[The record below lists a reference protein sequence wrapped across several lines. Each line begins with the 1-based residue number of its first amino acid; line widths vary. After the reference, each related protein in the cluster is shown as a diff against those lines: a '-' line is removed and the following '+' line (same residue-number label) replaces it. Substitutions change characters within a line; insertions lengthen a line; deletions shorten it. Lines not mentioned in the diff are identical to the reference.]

1 MNKKPVYFFKKTLR
15 ILMWCVV
22 SVIALLLLLIILI
35 QVPSVQNFVKDKAIT
50 YLEGKIKTKVSLD
63 KILIKFP
70 KDVVLE
76 GFYFEDQKKDTLLA
90 GKRLE
95 VDVDLFKLVSSEL
108 EINSVSLENVKAN
121 ISRDKNG
128 IFNFD
133 YILKAFE
140 SKEPEV
146 EDPNAKPFKISVVK
160 VNLDQVKFNFKDDFS
175 KNDIKVNLTH
185 FDTKF
190 KKFDLDKMDFN
201 IPSINLNGLK
211 VVLDQDVVEKIAE
224 VSVKTVDT
232 ISKRPDFKLALE
244 KITLSKIDILYD
256 NKDSKLNSG
265 IRLGNLNLAVNE
277 IDLNKQLL
285 DFDTFEL
292 KNLNGNLR
300 LGAKDKQIETPNL
313 DTTAI
318 KQAGWKAKLNKVN
331 IENIAFKFDD
341 MQSKPK
347 TKGIDYAHLDL
358 SKFNFKAEK
367 LYYGNDTISGNIK
380 TLTVNEKSGLQIQ
393 AFKTDFFYGP
403 KNASLDNLYLKTP
416 QTLVQDKVKAEYK
429 SLESLQ
435 KDLGNLAIDANLKQS
450 KIGFKDILLFVPD
463 LQNTNPFKSN
473 PNAILYV
480 DSRVSGK
487 VKDLNIS
494 KFEMSGIGSTK
505 VSLSGKIAG
514 LPDAQKAYYD
524 LNIKKISS
532 TAKDI
537 NMFVPAGTIPKNIQI
552 PSQLSL
558 QGKFKGSVQNFKTN
572 LSLNSSF
579 GNAKVDALFDQRIK
593 KREKYDA
600 QVYLLD
606 FDLGRLIKNDSIG
619 KITLKAKVKG
629 TGLDPKT
636 ANAAIDGLVQKA
648 VFNRYTYKDLALKG
662 NIENGSFAVQS
673 GMKDP
678 NLNFDLTASGDTKD
692 KYPTV
697 KLKLN
702 LDIADLDKLNLHA
715 GPMKLRG
722 NVDADITNSNP
733 DFLNGKVFLSNIQIL
748 QDAEPIVL
756 DSIRVLAFADKD
768 SNSIKISSQFLK
780 AEVTGK
786 YKLTTLANSLQ
797 KSLSKYID
805 LKNPKVNAESDEQR
819 LAFMLKVDNDPVLFK
834 LLPKLTGLEPF
845 TIKGNYN
852 NRTDSL
858 TVKGMIPR
866 IVYGGNTISDGKINI
881 EAKENALEYLVSVA
895 TIESGSLKIPFTSLS
910 GNVQNNILTYALEVQ
925 DAKQKQ
931 QYFIA
936 GEFKAEDS
944 KNIVKLDADS
954 FILNYDKWN
963 VDPENAIEFGEKRLY
978 VNKFNLSNNGNELKI
993 QSQGTQDNAPLQ
1005 VDFVNFKIETIMNM
1019 VKKDELLM
1027 QGLINGNAL
1036 VENVMTNPTFTSD
1049 LKIDDFSFKG
1059 SKVGDLEIK
1068 VDNKT
1073 ANTLAANVALS
1084 DEGNDLK
1091 LTGDYLLDTGNFDF
1105 DVLIN
1110 KLNIKSIQGFSMGN
1124 ITEGQGF
1131 LSGNFKLTGNTSAPK
1146 VNGELIFNDAGF
1158 RVTQLNSYF
1167 KTKNEKITFNDG
1179 TISFDK
1185 FSLFDENDNE
1195 LFVNGTI
1202 QSPDFVKYNFNLLVE
1217 ADDFRAIHSKA
1228 KDNDLFYGDLFLD
1241 TKLNIKGNLDSPVVD
1256 GTLKINKETKFTVVM
1271 PQSDPSIADREG
1283 IVEFVDEDNMYL
1295 KQTVNMQNK
1304 LNQSEL
1310 KGMDVNVAISI
1321 NKEAELTLL
1330 IDKSNGDYL
1339 NLKGEAELVGGIDQ
1353 SGKTTLTGKY
1363 EFSDGAYEMNFNG
1376 IKRKFD
1382 IQKGSYITWNGEPTM
1397 ATLNITAIYKVN
1409 TAPIDLL
1416 GNQIKG
1422 ETQAVQNTY
1431 KQKLPFQT
1439 LLKMN
1444 GELLKPEISFGIV
1457 LPEGNYNVAS
1467 NVVDMTRAKLKQL
1480 EQDPAELNKQVFAL
1494 LLLNRFVGENPFAS
1508 ESGGV
1513 SAESFARQS
1522 VSKILSQQLNNLA
1535 GDLVEGFE
1543 VNFDLESTEDYTTGT
1558 MQNRTDL
1565 NVEVSKKLLD
1575 DRLKITVGSSFGV
1588 EGQERANEDSTNI
1601 AGDVALDYQLTK
1613 DGRYMV
1619 RAYRKNQYQVAVE
1632 GQVIETGVAFV
1643 ITMSYNK
1650 FRELF
1655 HRTEAEKELIRE
1667 EKIRK
1672 EKEKQKKKEEKEKQK
1687 LQDNEDEKEIKGNE
1701 QKT

>member
-1 MNKKPVYFFKKTLR
+1 MNKKSIHFLKKTLR
-15 ILMWCVV
+15 ILIWCVV
-22 SVIALLLLLIILI
+22 SIVALLLLLIILI

-63 KILIKFP
+63 YISIKFP

-108 EINSVSLENVKAN
+108 EINSISLENVKAN
-121 ISRDKNG
+121 ISRNKEG
-128 IFNFD
+128 VFNFD
-133 YILKAFE
+133 YIIKAFE
-140 SKEPEV
+140 SKEPKV

-160 VNLDQVKFNFKDDFS
+160 INLDQVKFNFKDDFS
-175 KNDIKVNLTH
+175 KNDIKVSLTH

-201 IPSINLNGLK
+201 IPNINLNGLK

-232 ISKRPDFKLALE
+232 VSKRPDFKLVLE
-244 KITLSKIDILYD
+244 KISLSKIDILYD

-265 IRLGNLNLAVNE
+265 ISLGNLNLAVNE

-285 DFDTFEL
+285 DFDAFEV
-292 KNLNGNLR
+292 KNLSGNLR
-300 LGAKDKQIETPNL
+300 LGTKDKQIETPNL

-318 KQAGWKAKLNKVN
+318 KQSGWRVKLNETN
-331 IENIAFKFDD
+331 LENIAFKFDD

-347 TKGIDYAHLDL
+347 TRGLDYAHLDL
-358 SKFNFKAEK
+358 SKFNLKAEK

-380 TLTVNEKSGLQIQ
+380 TLTVNEKSGLEIQ
-393 AFKTDFFYGP
+393 SFKTDFFYGP
-403 KNASLDNLYLKTP
+403 KNASLENLYLKTP
-416 QTLVQDKVKAEYK
+416 QTLVQDKVKAQYK

-505 VSLSGKIAG
+505 VSLSGEIAG

-524 LNIKKISS
+524 LDIKKAS
-532 TAKDI
+532 TTSKDI
-537 NMFVPAGTIPKNIQI
+537 NMLVPAGTIPKNIQL

-558 QGKFKGSVQNFKTN
+558 QGKFTGSAQNFKTN
-572 LSLNSSF
+572 MALKSSF

-629 TGLDPKT
+629 NGLDPKT

-662 NIENGSFAVQS
+662 NIENGSFAVKS

-678 NLNFDLTASGDTKD
+678 NLNFDLIASGDAKD

-702 LDIADLDKLNLHA
+702 LDIADLEKLNLHA

-733 DFLNGKVFLSNIQIL
+733 DFLNGKVFLSNIQVL

-756 DSIRVLAFADKD
+756 DSIHVLAFADKD

-780 AEVTGK
+780 AEVIGK

-845 TIKGNYN
+845 TINGNYN
-852 NRTDSL
+852 NQTDSL
-858 TVKGMIPR
+858 TVKGTIPR
-866 IVYGGNTISDGKINI
+866 IVYDGNTISDGKINI

-895 TIESGSLKIPFTSLS
+895 TIESGSLKIPLTSLS

-936 GEFKAEDS
+936 GEFKAEES
-944 KNIVKLDADS
+944 KNILKLDADS

-963 VDPENAIEFGEKRLY
+963 VDPENAIELGEKRLY
-978 VNKFNLSNNGNELKI
+978 VNTFNLSNNGNELKI

-1049 LKIDDFSFKG
+1049 LKIDDFTFKG

-1073 ANTLAANVALS
+1073 ANTLAANVALT

-1091 LTGDYLLDTGNFDF
+1091 
-1105 DVLIN
+1105 
-1110 KLNIKSIQGFSMGN
+1110 
-1124 ITEGQGF
+1124 
-1131 LSGNFKLTGNTSAPK
+1131 
-1146 VNGELIFNDAGF
+1146 
-1158 RVTQLNSYF
+1158 
-1167 KTKNEKITFNDG
+1167 
-1179 TISFDK
+1179 
-1185 FSLFDENDNE
+1185 
-1195 LFVNGTI
+1195 
-1202 QSPDFVKYNFNLLVE
+1202 
-1217 ADDFRAIHSKA
+1217 
-1228 KDNDLFYGDLFLD
+1228 
-1241 TKLNIKGNLDSPVVD
+1241 
-1256 GTLKINKETKFTVVM
+1256 
-1271 PQSDPSIADREG
+1271 
-1283 IVEFVDEDNMYL
+1283 
-1295 KQTVNMQNK
+1295 
-1304 LNQSEL
+1304 
-1310 KGMDVNVAISI
+1310 
-1321 NKEAELTLL
+1321 
-1330 IDKSNGDYL
+1330 
-1339 NLKGEAELVGGIDQ
+1339 
-1353 SGKTTLTGKY
+1353 
-1363 EFSDGAYEMNFNG
+1363 
-1376 IKRKFD
+1376 
-1382 IQKGSYITWNGEPTM
+1382 
-1397 ATLNITAIYKVN
+1397 
-1409 TAPIDLL
+1409 
-1416 GNQIKG
+1416 
-1422 ETQAVQNTY
+1422 
-1431 KQKLPFQT
+1431 
-1439 LLKMN
+1439 
-1444 GELLKPEISFGIV
+1444 
-1457 LPEGNYNVAS
+1457 
-1467 NVVDMTRAKLKQL
+1467 
-1480 EQDPAELNKQVFAL
+1480 
-1494 LLLNRFVGENPFAS
+1494 
-1508 ESGGV
+1508 
-1513 SAESFARQS
+1513 
-1522 VSKILSQQLNNLA
+1522 
-1535 GDLVEGFE
+1535 
-1543 VNFDLESTEDYTTGT
+1543 
-1558 MQNRTDL
+1558 
-1565 NVEVSKKLLD
+1565 
-1575 DRLKITVGSSFGV
+1575 
-1588 EGQERANEDSTNI
+1588 
-1601 AGDVALDYQLTK
+1601 
-1613 DGRYMV
+1613 
-1619 RAYRKNQYQVAVE
+1619 
-1632 GQVIETGVAFV
+1632 
-1643 ITMSYNK
+1643 
-1650 FRELF
+1650 
-1655 HRTEAEKELIRE
+1655 
-1667 EKIRK
+1667 
-1672 EKEKQKKKEEKEKQK
+1672 
-1687 LQDNEDEKEIKGNE
+1687 
-1701 QKT
+1701 